1 MRKEADVSLPL
12 FPYKRLSLWE
22 SWRGAPERARMFAGR
37 LGRSDSIALTEG
49 LLIAV
54 LVTLP

>member
-1 MRKEADVSLPL
+1 MLA
-12 FPYKRLSLWE
+12 KRLSLWE
-22 SWRGAPERARMFAGR
+22 SWRRAPERARMFAGR
-37 LGRSDSIALTEG
+37 LRHSDSIALTEG

>member
-1 MRKEADVSLPL
+1 MLA
-12 FPYKRLSLWE
+12 KRLSLWE
-22 SWRGAPERARMFAGR
+22 SWRGAPERARMLAGR
-37 LGRSDSIALTEG
+37 LRHSDSIALTEG